1 MKNNLFLFTDFNSL
15 NATLVTHNILISNL
29 SEYFQIYLVNSN
41 FKYKK
46 RVNYKKLKIFGLQKK
61 INLIN
66 FKSKKQYEM
75 LFQKKRFYI
84 WNNFNF
90 ANIYIHR
97 LIKKYNKIQIIISNI
112 GNLQWQSQ
120 YSKNNILIY
129 VTNA

>member
-97 LIKKYNKIQIIISNI
+97 LIKKYNKI
-112 GNLQWQSQ
+112 
-120 YSKNNILIY
+120 
-129 VTNA
+129 